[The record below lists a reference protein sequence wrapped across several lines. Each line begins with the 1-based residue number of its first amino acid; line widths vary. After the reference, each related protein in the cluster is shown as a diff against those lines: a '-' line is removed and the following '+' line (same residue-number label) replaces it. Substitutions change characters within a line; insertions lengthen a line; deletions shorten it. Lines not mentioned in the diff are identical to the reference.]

1 MTEASPS
8 LDDRYGRTR
17 RRGVDKRLGW
27 GIAIGALL
35 LGLAVLLFG
44 GWQSS
49 NTVEGKVIHY
59 QVQDPRTVAV
69 DFQVSA
75 PTGTEVACALEAL
88 SKSYSTVGWK
98 VVVLPPSDQ
107 LTRSISETMAPTYL
121 ATTGT
126 VRSCWAVQPA

>member
-1 MTEASPS
+1 MTTAPSS

-17 RRGVDKRLGW
+17 QLGVDKRLGW

-35 LGLAVLLFG
+35 LGLVVLLFG
-44 GWQSS
+44 GWQGN
-49 NTVEGKVIHY
+49 NTVEGKVRHY
-59 QVQDPRTVAV
+59 EVQDPRTVAI

-75 PTGTEVACALEAL
+75 PAQTEVACALEAL
-88 SKSYSTVGWK
+88 SESYSTVGWK
-98 VVVLPPSDQ
+98 VIVLPPSAQ
-107 LTRSISETMAPTYL
+107 LTRSVSDTLATTYE